1 MSRLTTSSIVIDAPL
16 EAVYRV
22 IVDVG
27 SYPEWISQLKSAE
40 VLQSDEQGRPSQV
53 RFSID
58 AGMFSDDLLMAYT
71 WSDTGAQWQLVSGTK
86 VREQTGGY
94 RLAADGTGTSVEYDL
109 RLDVD
114 MPMFSLFRGQAERML
129 TDAALTSLKQRVE
142 SPNGGT
148 AH

>member
-1 MSRLTTSSIVIDAPL
+1 MSRLTTSSIHIDAPL
-16 EAVYRV
+16 EAVYAV

-27 SYPEWISQLKSAE
+27 SYPEWISQLLSAE
-40 VLQSDEQGRPSQV
+40 VLDKDPQGRPSQV

-58 AGMFSDDLLMAYT
+58 AGMFSDDLVVAYT

-94 RLAADGTGTSVEYDL
+94 RLARDGNGTAVEYDL

-129 TDAALTSLKQRVE
+129 TDAALTSLKKRVE
-142 SPNGGT
+142 SPSGDP

>member
-1 MSRLTTSSIVIDAPL
+1 MSRLTTSSIVIDAPVD
-16 EAVYRV
+16 AVYRV

-27 SYPEWISQLKSAE
+27 RYPTWISQLKSAD
-40 VLQSDEQGRPSQV
+40 VLALDSDGRPSQV

-58 AGMFSDDLLMAYT
+58 AGMFSDDLVVAYT
-71 WSDTGAQWQLVSGTK
+71 WSDSGAQWQLVSGTK

-94 RLAADGTGTSVEYDL
+94 RLNAVGATTTVEYDL

-129 TDAALTSLKQRVE
+129 TDAALTSLKKRVE
-142 SPNGGT
+142 APQGDA

>member
-1 MSRLTTSSIVIDAPL
+1 MSRLTTSTIVIDAPMG
-16 EAVYRV
+16 AVYAV
-22 IVDVG
+22 IVDVAR
-27 SYPEWISQLKSAE
+27 YPDWISQLKSAE
-40 VLQSDEQGRPSQV
+40 VLGHDEAGRPSQV

-58 AGMFSDDLLMAYT
+58 AGMFTDDLVVGYV
-71 WSDTGAQWQLVSGTK
+71 WSDTGATWELVSGTK

-94 RLAADGTGTSVEYDL
+94 RLAAVPSGTSVDYDL

-129 TDAALTSLKQRVE
+129 TDAALTSLKKRVE
-142 SPNGGT
+142 SSAGDP

>member
-58 AGMFSDDLLMAYT
+58 AGMFSDDLVVAYT

>member
-1 MSRLTTSSIVIDAPL
+1 MSRLTTSTIVIDAPL
-16 EAVYRV
+16 DTVYAV
-22 IVDVG
+22 IVDVAH
-27 SYPEWISQLKSAE
+27 YPEWISQLKSAE
-40 VLQSDEQGRPSQV
+40 VLSLDEAGRPSQV

-58 AGMFSDDLLMAYT
+58 SGMFSDDLVVGYT
-71 WSDTGAQWQLVSGTK
+71 WSETGATWELVSGAK

-94 RLAADGTGTSVEYDL
+94 RLSAVPAGTNVDYDL

-129 TDAALTSLKQRVE
+129 TDAALTSLKKRVE
-142 SPNGGT
+142 SPPGDT